1 MGKAIPFSRKR
12 AVVRTSI
19 DARSIRRKCR
29 ASSLGEDAFRPLG
42 RMSLMNE
49 KSERHE
55 TTDESAVPPRDPTF
69 VPPSKQRRTEVSE
82 EDLLDRLVDTQELT
96 ETLKAQAL
104 ARLLET
110 DGIIE
115 STAPPSG
122 EGEDSKRERTDHA
135 QSRAEALERIAAQLA
150 EAQGGTCDD
159 EKARRR
165 STSPPPQGGKGQEV
179 ASPAQPSSVPPKGR
193 AAARARILQRSA
205 YRHPPGS
212 PKREWVSPY
221 QAFRK
226 RREAAKREAA
236 KREAAL
242 RRQRREGEAERTFET
257 WHRNDLLLLFSLLF
271 AWRFFATLWSGD
283 AGYTDSTLLHLID
296 LCSGTLLLLLLHPTL
311 IGKAGRVGSVILAGS

>member
-1 MGKAIPFSRKR
+1 
-12 AVVRTSI
+12 
-19 DARSIRRKCR
+19 
-29 ASSLGEDAFRPLG
+29 
-42 RMSLMNE
+42 MNE

-55 TTDESAVPPRDPTF
+55 TTGESAVPPRDPTF
-69 VPPSKQRRTEVSE
+69 VPPAKRRRTEVSE

-110 DGIIE
+110 EGIVE

-122 EGEDSKRERTDHA
+122 EGAPTGREPEDHA
-135 QSRAEALERIAAQLA
+135 QSRAEALERIAARLA
-150 EAQGGTCDD
+150 EAQGGTAD
-159 EKARRR
+159 EENARGR
-165 STSPPPQGGKGQEV
+165 STAPPPQGGKGHEV
-179 ASPAQPSSVPPKGR
+179 VSPAQPSNVPPMER
-193 AAARARILQRSA
+193 TAAPAAILQRSA
-205 YRHPPGS
+205 HRPP
-212 PKREWVSPY
+212 PRNAKRERVSPY

-242 RRQRREGEAERTFET
+242 PRHPREGEAERSFET
-257 WHRNDLLLLFSLLF
+257 WHRNDLLLLFSLFF
-271 AWRFFATLWSGD
+271 AWRFLATLWRGD